1 MESRAGDTTPE
12 FHRLQARAHR
22 ALGPE
27 GRVGVA
33 VELSESVRELRLAGL
48 HAGSPGA
55 SRRELVE
62 QFIEEVHGIPSEQ
75 LK

>member
-1 MESRAGDTTPE
+1 MRSHPEDTSPE
-12 FHRLQARAHR
+12 VDDLQARAHR

-33 VELSESVRELRLAGL
+33 LDLSDSVRELRLAGL
-48 HAGSPGA
+48 RAESQDA

-62 QFIEEVHGIPSEQ
+62 RFISEVHGISPEL